1 MRSVC
6 HVSKEVCR
14 VCRSARILV
23 VEVAPHAGFLAALGL
38 RPAEHPAGVGEYIPS
53 DATGRTDV
61 PGVWVAGNVAD
72 PVAQVGAAAAAGT
85 AAAAQINADLVAE
98 ETREAVAGYRDA
110 HPALSQGAPA

>member
-1 MRSVC
+1 M
-6 HVSKEVCR
+6 
-14 VCRSARILV
+14 
-23 VEVAPHAGFLAALGL
+23 APHAGFLAALGV

-72 PVAQVGAAAAAGT
+72 TVAQVGAAAAAGT